1 MYTEANIYNLSSGH
15 MHVTYSTG
23 AFGSKQGLMYQDAHQ
38 IRQFNGD
45 QLRKVATDA
54 GDVISVTLQLT
65 VDFGSTTFSL
75 LVPRVNV
82 DLNQSVNI
90 NTLGITALHRFSL
103 IPALNHGQLDTYS
116 VTDLKGIAS
125 ARTF

>member
-1 MYTEANIYNLSSGH
+1 MNTQANIFNLSSGQI
-15 MHVTYSTG
+15 HVTYSTG
-23 AFGSKQGLMYQDAHQ
+23 ALGSKQSLVYQDAHQ
-38 IRQFNGD
+38 TRQFNGD